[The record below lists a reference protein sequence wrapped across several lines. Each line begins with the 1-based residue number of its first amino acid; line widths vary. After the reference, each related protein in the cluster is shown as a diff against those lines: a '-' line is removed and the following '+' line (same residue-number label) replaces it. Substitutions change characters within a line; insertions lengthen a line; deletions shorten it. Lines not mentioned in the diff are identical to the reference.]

1 MESERKVG
9 SKKVLGNVPPC
20 LGSVSPVGSDYLGE
34 LTVELGGGG
43 GGDSLHRL
51 DVVDGD
57 RVQRLMMCHGNGE

>member
-1 MESERKVG
+1 MESEGKFR
-9 SKKVLGNVPPC
+9 SKKVSRYVLPRH
-20 LGSVSPVGSDYLGE
+20 GSVSPVSSKYLGE

-57 RVQRLMMCHGNGE
+57 GV